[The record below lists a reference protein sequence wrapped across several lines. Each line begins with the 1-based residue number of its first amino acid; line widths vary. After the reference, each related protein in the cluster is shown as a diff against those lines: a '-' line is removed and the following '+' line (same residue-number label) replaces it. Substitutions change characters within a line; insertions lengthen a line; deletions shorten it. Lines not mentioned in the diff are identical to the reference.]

1 MTKFFSL
8 SPGDKVLSEG
18 CEYEISHVLDCNAV
32 VGISTETG
40 HRDILR
46 VSTLTAARDGAN
58 AVDPISLSDIP
69 DHRWEQ
75 ARFRHEVIRPLLG
88 RTNRTRSEVESIAR
102 KHNVGASSI
111 YRWLSLFEDTG
122 TLLSLVPQERSGGYD
137 KPRISAEAEAIIKHH
152 IEHSYLTTQKPS
164 PSFICEEVLRSC
176 KQAGIKPPHPSTI
189 RKRISR
195 VSARVKAER
204 RGDRRASERMEA
216 TPGTFPDAH
225 WPLQVVQIDHTPV
238 DLMVVDDTH
247 RQSIGRPW
255 ITVAIDVYSRMVTG
269 FLVTLD
275 PPSALSVGLVI
286 AQSMLPKDQWLAER
300 ELDLE
305 WPVWGKPDSIHA
317 DNGADFRCAAVTKGC
332 ENQLIDIHWRP
343 VKKPRFGAHIER
355 LLGTIA
361 RRMKNLEGATFSN
374 VNERGDYDSDARAQ
388 FTLRELEQW
397 LAHFLLG
404 EYHNKRHSG
413 LGIPPLKKFQDGILG
428 SKDTLAAGLP
438 AKPADPRSLQIDFL
452 PITYRTVQSTGISL
466 EGIRYFGEALRKWVG
481 VVDTSSGKSRKFEVR
496 YDPRNMARVLFWDPD
511 SETYHDIPTANLS
524 RAHVSLWE
532 IRAARRKLLK
542 EGKPVNEAAIFKSI
556 DEMERIQVGAAKKT
570 KSARRSVQRRAA
582 HKESTR
588 PPPSPPPRPHSNQGT
603 DITAGA
609 GMPPTDLAEL
619 EVGAYDHEWD

>member
-1 MTKFFSL
+1 MSKYVSL
-8 SPGDKVLSEG
+8 SPGDKVASEG
-18 CEYEISHVLDCNAV
+18 CEYEISHVLDCNTV

-46 VSTLTAARDGAN
+46 VSTLQAVTRDAHRDGP
-58 AVDPISLSDIP
+58 VSLSEIP
-69 DHRWEQ
+69 EHRWEQ

-102 KHNVGASSI
+102 KHNIGASSI
-111 YRWLSLFEDTG
+111 YRWLNLFEDTG

-137 KPRISAEAEAIIKHH
+137 KPRISSEAEAIIKHH

-164 PSFICEEVLRSC
+164 PSFICGEVLRSC

-195 VSARVKAER
+195 VSARVKAGR
-204 RGDRRASERMEA
+204 RGDRRATERMEA

-255 ITVAIDVYSRMVTG
+255 ITVAIDVNSRMVTG

-286 AQSMLPKDQWLAER
+286 AQSMLPKEQWLAER

-355 LLGTIA
+355 LLGTVA
-361 RRMKNLEGATFSN
+361 KKLRNLEGATFAN
-374 VNERGDYDSDARAQ
+374 VSERGDYDSDGRAQ
-388 FTLRELEQW
+388 MTMRDLEQW
-397 LAHFLLG
+397 LAHFFLG

-413 LGIPPLKKFQDGILG
+413 LGLAPLKKFQDGILG

-438 AKPADPRSLQIDFL
+438 AKPADPRALQIDFL

-466 EGIRYFGEALRKWVG
+466 EGVRYFGEVLRKWVG
-481 VVDTSSGKSRKFEVR
+481 VVETSSGKSRKFEIR

-511 SETYHDIPTANLS
+511 SETYQDIPPANLS

-532 IRAARRKLLK
+532 IRAARKQLLK
-542 EGKPVNEAAIFKSI
+542 EGKVINEAAIFRSI
-556 DEMERIQVGAAKKT
+556 DEMARIQLEAAKRT
-570 KSARRSVQRRAA
+570 KSARRLTQRRTA
-582 HKESTR
+582 HKEATR
-588 PPPSPPPRPHSNQGT
+588 ATSKPPASHQPNL
-603 DITAGA
+603 GA
-609 GMPPTDLAEL
+609 VTPAVSAISETESAESEL
-619 EVGAYDHEWD
+619 GAYTHEWD

>member
-1 MTKFFSL
+1 MSKYVSL
-8 SPGDKVLSEG
+8 SPGDKVASEG
-18 CEYEISHVLDCNAV
+18 CEYEISHVLDCNTV

-46 VSTLTAARDGAN
+46 VSTLQAVTRDAHRDGP
-58 AVDPISLSDIP
+58 VSLSEIP
-69 DHRWEQ
+69 EHRWEQ

-102 KHNVGASSI
+102 KHNIGASSI
-111 YRWLSLFEDTG
+111 YRWLNLFEDTG

-137 KPRISAEAEAIIKHH
+137 KPRISSEAEAIIKHH

-164 PSFICEEVLRSC
+164 PSFICGEVLRSC

-195 VSARVKAER
+195 VSARVKAGR
-204 RGDRRASERMEA
+204 RGDRRATERMEA

-255 ITVAIDVYSRMVTG
+255 ITVAIDVNSRMVTG

-286 AQSMLPKDQWLAER
+286 AQSMLPKEQWLAER

-355 LLGTIA
+355 LLGTVA
-361 RRMKNLEGATFSN
+361 KKLRNLEGATFAN
-374 VNERGDYDSDARAQ
+374 VSERGDYDSDGRAQ
-388 FTLRELEQW
+388 MTMRDLEQW
-397 LAHFLLG
+397 LAHFFLG

-413 LGIPPLKKFQDGILG
+413 LGLAPLKKFQDGILG

-438 AKPADPRSLQIDFL
+438 AKPADPRALQIDFL

-466 EGIRYFGEALRKWVG
+466 EGVRYFGEVLRKWVG
-481 VVDTSSGKSRKFEVR
+481 VVETSSGKSRKFEIR

-511 SETYHDIPTANLS
+511 SETYQDIPTANLS

-532 IRAARRKLLK
+532 IRAARKQLLK
-542 EGKPVNEAAIFKSI
+542 EGKVINEAAIFRSI
-556 DEMERIQVGAAKKT
+556 DEMARIQLEAAKRT
-570 KSARRSVQRRAA
+570 KSARRLTQRRTA
-582 HKESTR
+582 HKEATR
-588 PPPSPPPRPHSNQGT
+588 ATSKPPASHQPNL
-603 DITAGA
+603 GA
-609 GMPPTDLAEL
+609 VTPAVSAISETESAESEL
-619 EVGAYDHEWD
+619 GAYTHEWD